1 MSKDVP
7 AGESGR
13 HEMTLRATESAQCT
27 VAKVAGLLYLIQMAT
42 GVFGFYAHGRLTV
55 AGDPVQTAKN
65 IVASERLFRIG
76 TVSDLTTAVVVVVL
90 AWALYVV
97 LRPINRNVALL
108 AVFLRLAENSIAAS
122 AIFTDFIALRLLSDV
137 SYLQGFDAQQVQLL
151 ARVFTGG
158 QGAGLQIAFVF
169 LGLGS
174 ALFSYLWL
182 KSRYVPRAL
191 AALGIFGSLV
201 LTIGTLIIMVFPA
214 LGAVGLT
221 YMMPLGIY
229 EVGLGLWLLVKGIQA
244 PSAHQGHISSSHQG
258 PGAHRPPSL
267 PDN

>member
-1 MSKDVP
+1 MSKDVS

-13 HEMTLRATESAQCT
+13 PETTLRATEPAQHT
-27 VAKVAGLLYLIQMAT
+27 AAKVAGLLYLIQMAT

-76 TVSDLTTAVVVVVL
+76 TVSDLMTAVVVVVL

-108 AVFLRLAENSIAAS
+108 AAFLRLAENSIAAS
-122 AIFTDFIALRLLSDV
+122 AIFTDFIALRFLGDI

-158 QGAGLQIAFVF
+158 QGAGLRIAFVSSDW
-169 LGLGS
+169 G
-174 ALFSYLWL
+174 
-182 KSRYVPRAL
+182 RPCL
-191 AALGIFGSLV
+191 ATCG
-201 LTIGTLIIMVFPA
+201 
-214 LGAVGLT
+214 
-221 YMMPLGIY
+221 
-229 EVGLGLWLLVKGIQA
+229 
-244 PSAHQGHISSSHQG
+244 
-258 PGAHRPPSL
+258 
-267 PDN
+267 